1 MSQEAIAVAQDTF
14 LAHGTWNDLLE
25 LQRRWMFDR
34 FARGLP
40 VAFVSKGAWIVRAV
54 VSEATTH
61 GSTWSVTFVDH
72 HLDDD
77 DPMPTRSESD
87 EWVRNGLTGA
97 VGFVNPDLRLTAR
110 SRY

>member
-1 MSQEAIAVAQDTF
+1 MSQEAIAVAQDAF
-14 LAHGTWNDLLE
+14 LEHGTWYDMVE
-25 LQRRWMFDR
+25 LQRRWMFER

-40 VAFVSKGAWIVRAV
+40 VAFVSKSSWIVRAV
-54 VSEATTH
+54 LSDPGALD
-61 GSTWSVTFVDH
+61 SKWSVMFVDH

-77 DPMPTRSESD
+77 DPMPTRSVSN

-110 SRY
+110 ARY